1 MLIVDERIS
10 IPRCTLTA
18 PKSCEKA
25 IGNVDTRPLPPVFPH
40 CTLQWGLSTNDPG
53 MGGATFSYPVTC
65 NPFIA
70 LAGTTKLGTAGMPT
84 NDAVVTEIGTT
95 SCTIDSTPAEY
106 TGTYR
111 VVVIG
116 KAV

>member
-1 MLIVDERIS
+1 MPAACI
-10 IPRCTLTA
+10 
-18 PKSCEKA
+18 
-25 IGNVDTRPLPPVFPH
+25 PH

-53 MGGATFSYPVTC
+53 MGGATFYYPVTC

-70 LAGTTKLGTAGMPT
+70 LVGTTKLGTAGMPT

-116 KAV
+116 R

>member
-40 CTLQWGLSTNDPG
+40 CSVQWINVTINPGRNPCSLPISFSTNLTSFLTRYADNVDVGGSIAAVYPG
-53 MGGATFSYPVTC
+53 SQTVH
-65 NPFIA
+65 
-70 LAGTTKLGTAGMPT
+70 
-84 NDAVVTEIGTT
+84 
-95 SCTIDSTPAEY
+95 
-106 TGTYR
+106 
-111 VVVIG
+111 VVVDGNTASTWNVIVIC
-116 KAV
+116 K